1 MFINEV
7 LMWYYSIIIL
17 PAIEEKYE
25 LKDSTID
32 TGSLVGPFVVF
43 KEVNSEEFL
52 LLFVT
57 VLIIFQVV
65 LALL

>member
-1 MFINEV
+1 MKF
-7 LMWYYSIIIL
+7 LCGTDSIIL
-17 PAIEEKYE
+17 FPAIEEKYE

-32 TGSLVGPFVVF
+32 TGSLVRPFLVF
-43 KEVNSEEFL
+43 RNVKSEEFL